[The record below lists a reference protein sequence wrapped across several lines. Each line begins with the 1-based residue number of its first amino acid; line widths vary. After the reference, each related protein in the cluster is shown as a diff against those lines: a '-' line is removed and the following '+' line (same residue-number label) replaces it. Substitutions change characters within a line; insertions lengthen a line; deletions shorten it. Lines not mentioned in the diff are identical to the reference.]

1 MQACATG
8 RNEAREIFNA
18 RNGHTKGWLG
28 LLRFDEF
35 GETLYFCFAAK
46 NGLTF
51 PRKSISAFSLAFSA
65 SASGAPPPPPGP
77 GPQVEQEL
85 RLIFR
90 YL

>member
-35 GETLYFCFAAK
+35 VETLYFCFAAK
-46 NGLTF
+46 NALTF
-51 PRKSISAFSLAFSA
+51 PRKSTSAFSLAFSA
-65 SASGAPPPPPGP
+65 SAFWCSSPTAGTRSSG
-77 GPQVEQEL
+77 
-85 RLIFR
+85 
-90 YL
+90 